1 MRKGPGASPM
11 RAAPQGKAKKNI
23 GKRRSIPGAFA
34 RRRALLSARA
44 KPGPSASSEFG
55 SVGKARFRACA
66 PGRPKR
72 PLGAMIV
79 WRFGLPALSAR
90 FPNIKRDTEKK
101 RRKRQRGKGQAQE
114 DNQDGSSP
122 WRCGA
127 AHPGLGR
134 AGRARLIR
142 PRLGCALGKKRE
154 RLIRRPLPAT
164 ARRRRPRTTRSAPRA
179 AKTKPGP
186 GGRQPARA
194 EPMEVWLLK
203 APGPKGRENRGL
215 AGAPNSPP

>member
-1 MRKGPGASPM
+1 
-11 RAAPQGKAKKNI
+11 
-23 GKRRSIPGAFA
+23 
-34 RRRALLSARA
+34 
-44 KPGPSASSEFG
+44 
-55 SVGKARFRACA
+55 
-66 PGRPKR
+66 
-72 PLGAMIV
+72 MIV

-142 PRLGCALGKKRE
+142 PRLGCALGKKEGTADPPPLARNGE
-154 RLIRRPLPAT
+154 AAPPKDDPIRAARRQNKARSGRATIGPRQAHGSLAPQGPRPQGPGKPRLGRRAKLAALSQARRGALMGWPGWSPAGCRLRRPLRSRRFLALRLRIRPGADSVRSRRGRLRRASLRRRL
-164 ARRRRPRTTRSAPRA
+164 ARRFA
-179 AKTKPGP
+179 A
-186 GGRQPARA
+186 AA
-194 EPMEVWLLK
+194 
-203 APGPKGRENRGL
+203 
-215 AGAPNSPP
+215 AGC

>member
-1 MRKGPGASPM
+1 
-11 RAAPQGKAKKNI
+11 
-23 GKRRSIPGAFA
+23 
-34 RRRALLSARA
+34 
-44 KPGPSASSEFG
+44 
-55 SVGKARFRACA
+55 
-66 PGRPKR
+66 
-72 PLGAMIV
+72 MIV

-122 WRCGA
+122 RRCGA

-186 GGRQPARA
+186 GGRQSARA
-194 EPMEVWLLK
+194 KPMEVWLLK

-215 AGAPNSPP
+215 AGAKLAALSQARRGALMGWPGWSPAGCRLRRPLRSRRFLALRLRIRPGADSVRSRRGRLRRARLRRRLARRFAAAAAGC